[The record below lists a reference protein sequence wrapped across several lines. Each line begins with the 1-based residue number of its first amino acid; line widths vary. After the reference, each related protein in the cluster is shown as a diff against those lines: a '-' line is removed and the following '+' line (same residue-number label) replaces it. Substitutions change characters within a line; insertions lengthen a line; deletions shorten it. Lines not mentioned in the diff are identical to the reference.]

1 MAADTYDLTI
11 DQGADWFWTIRW
23 LVGKTQRTATPK
35 DVTGY
40 TVKLVIA
47 DDYNASVPLL
57 QLLEGD
63 GATIVPAD
71 GTFAFHATA
80 AQTQGLPTG
89 RKLKYEVR
97 ATSDDDVVKRL
108 AYGVITVNPGV

>member
-11 DQGADWFWTIRW
+11 DQGADWFWSVRW

-35 DVTGY
+35 DVTGC

-47 DDYNASVPLL
+47 EDYNASVPLL
-57 QLLEGD
+57 QLMVGS
-63 GATIVPAD
+63 GATIVPED
-71 GTFAFHATA
+71 GTFGFHATA
-80 AQTQGLPTG
+80 VQTQALPTG

-97 ATSDDDVVKRL
+97 ATSAENVVKRL
-108 AYGVITVNPGV
+108 AYGVVTVNPGV